1 MSAIDTGG
9 IDVSAFQHAMDVY
22 VSNAFDTRP
31 SELPCFDT
39 CADVD
44 AALALFQRDQRAGN
58 MRRWTLRL
66 GNKRYPFMKLV
77 FQELL
82 VKGRFFFAVD
92 THDEVELKDCFPD
105 YDQWLELKRWNQQLK
120 ESIERA
126 WRAAGVITF
135 IEIVARVEA
144 ETPPGPSARVTAPLI
159 LVVDDDK
166 GIAQGVQSMLQ
177 RRGYR
182 VRLAQHAEAALE
194 AIADCRPDLIIS
206 DLEMGAGMS
215 GLDLAAKLRGDDATR
230 TIPFI
235 LATAASI
242 ASTNFSVIDGFLVK
256 PFETGVL
263 LKFVERHVGTPEERE
278 RRERSGRLS

>member
-1 MSAIDTGG
+1 MSELDTGG
-9 IDVSAFQHAMDVY
+9 IGVAVFQRAIDVY
-22 VSNAFDTRP
+22 AATAFDVQP
-31 SELPCFDT
+31 EGLPQLGN

-44 AALALFQRDQRAGN
+44 AALSLFQRDQRAGN
-58 MRRWTLRL
+58 MRRWTMRL

-105 YDQWLELKRWNQQLK
+105 YDEWLELKRWNQELK

-126 WRAAGVITF
+126 WRAASVPTF
-135 IEIVARVEA
+135 LDIVARVEA
-144 ETPPGPSARVTAPLI
+144 ETPPGPAARVTAPLV

-166 GIAQGVQSMLQ
+166 SIAQGVRSMLQ

-182 VRLAQHAEAALE
+182 VRLVHTGEDALT
-194 AIADCRPDLIIS
+194 AIAECAPDLVLS

-215 GLDLAAKLRGDDATR
+215 GLDLAAKLRGQESTAK
-230 TIPFI
+230 IPFI

-263 LKFVERHVGTPEERE
+263 LKFVERHVGTPEAGA
-278 RRERSGRLS
+278 RRERGGRLS